1 MNQSS
6 CLAKWEF
13 AICWLGIAMRRW
25 KRAESRVNECKEG
38 GGLKRG
44 CRGGRIMPW
53 HIQWASESSLHSRR
67 KRRMVGFRSNTKA
80 FTPLI
85 WLTSGVTSLWSSS
98 AHRGL
103 KAWCH
108 QPRGKVSGSKVGWV
122 KSQWVQFYS
131 TKVRDMNDAITLC
144 LETSSGGS
152 FVTAITA
159 DKVLYLSCCWL
170 LFRPSWGTL
179 GLQLVNIIKL
189 LLF

>member
-6 CLAKWEF
+6 CLAKWEP

-44 CRGGRIMPW
+44 RRGGRIMPW
-53 HIQWASESSLHSRR
+53 HIQWASESSLHSRW

-85 WLTSGVTSLWSSS
+85 RLTLAVTRTDQVQLTVVWRLDAIS
-98 AHRGL
+98 HRE
-103 KAWCH
+103 K
-108 QPRGKVSGSKVGWV
+108 SKVGWV
-122 KSQWVQFYS
+122 KSQWVQCYS
-131 TKVRDMNDAITLC
+131 TKVRDMNDAIILC

-152 FVTAITA
+152 FVAAITA
-159 DKVLYLSCCWL
+159 DKV
-170 LFRPSWGTL
+170 
-179 GLQLVNIIKL
+179 
-189 LLF
+189 